1 VALVQKQLIGKGIGF
16 PVRIGA
22 HGGFAMVSE
31 TDEIDEAVTLIIGT
45 SPGER
50 RMRPQFGCRIQELV
64 FAPLNSETVGSAIRY
79 VEEALGLWE
88 PRIDVDSV
96 EVDVDQE
103 SQDAAQLLITINYT
117 VKRTKDERT
126 LVYPFYVIEQHSQ

>member
-1 VALVQKQLIGKGIGF
+1 
-16 PVRIGA
+16 
-22 HGGFAMVSE
+22 MVSE
-31 TDEIDEAVTLIIGT
+31 TDEIDEAITLIIGT

-88 PRIDVDSV
+88 PRIDVDSI
-96 EVDVDQE
+96 EVDLDQA
-103 SQDAAQLLITINYT
+103 SQDAAELRIIVNYT

-126 LVYPFYVIEQHSQ
+126 LVYPFYVIEQHSR

>member
-1 VALVQKQLIGKGIGF
+1 MALVQKQLIGKGIGF
-16 PVRIGA
+16 PVRVGS

-31 TDEIDEAVTLIIGT
+31 TDEIDEAITLIIGT

-88 PRIDVDSV
+88 PRIDVDSI
-96 EVDVDQE
+96 EVDLDQA
-103 SQDAAQLLITINYT
+103 SQDAAQLHIIVNYT

-126 LVYPFYVIEQHSQ
+126 LVYPFYVIEQHS

>member
-1 VALVQKQLIGKGIGF
+1 VALVQKQLIGKGIAF
-16 PVRIGA
+16 PVRVGP

-31 TDEIDEAVTLIIGT
+31 TDEIDEAITLIIGT

-88 PRIDVDSV
+88 PRIDVDSI
-96 EVDVDQE
+96 EVDLDQA
-103 SQDAAQLLITINYT
+103 SQDAAELRIIVNYT

-126 LVYPFYVIEQHSQ
+126 LVYPFYVIEQHSR

>member
-1 VALVQKQLIGKGIGF
+1 MALVQKQLIGKGIGF
-16 PVRIGA
+16 PVRIGT

-31 TDEIDEAVTLIIGT
+31 TDEIDEAITLIIGT

-88 PRIDVDSV
+88 PRIDVDSI
-96 EVDVDQE
+96 EVDLDQA
-103 SQDAAQLLITINYT
+103 SQDAAQLHIVVNYT

-126 LVYPFYVIEQHSQ
+126 LVYPFYVIEQHS